1 MFVNLG
7 TVDNFMTLPTPV
19 LDESQPDGYRL
30 EQRLQVTIKSAADER
45 QVTVEFR
52 PGEGSDAPSEQ
63 QLNAWLESGDTVQA
77 FCTGLAARP
86 FVHQEGK
93 TYRTRGKEVQIG
105 DAKASLDTF
114 VVFAGFA
121 MITLGDASLTLE
133 EAVRKAKAAYKR
145 GQRAYRE
152 QRSAERLKQMQEA
165 LPERVKQ
172 MKERQAAQAA
182 EKAAVAQAETAGT
195 ANGRPAN
202 KR

>member
-1 MFVNLG
+1 MFAAVG
-7 TVDNFMTLPTPV
+7 TVDNFITLPTPV
-19 LDESQPDGYRL
+19 LDESQPEGYRL
-30 EQRLQVTIKSAADER
+30 EQRLQVTLKSAADER

-52 PGEGSDAPSEQ
+52 LGADSEAPAETV
-63 QLNAWLESGDTVQA
+63 LNTWLETGDTVQA

-105 DAKASLDTF
+105 DGKAALDAF

-121 MITLGDASLTLE
+121 MAPLGDTALTLE

-145 GQRAYRE
+145 GQRTYRA
-152 QRSAERLKQMQEA
+152 QRSAERLKQMQED
-165 LPERVKQ
+165 LPKRIEA
-172 MKERQAAQAA
+172 MKERRAAQEAEKAQAA
-182 EKAAVAQAETAGT
+182 EATAQT
-195 ANGRPAN
+195 GR